1 MFEARAS
8 FALPTGSRVS
18 NTRIPPRAIRCSDQ
32 LFSRETFVGHEGSG
46 RVERYFGCSFCEG
59 AHLEMR
65 KAPCESAF
73 CEGAHFLYPRLLTEM
88 SNTNALVPVH
98 HAIQSMNHQE
108 VLRHVFRV
116 FGAVF
121 FRSRPWHLRATIV
134 DIGAGTCNCGALLG
148 SHCAATTRYVA
159 LIHRVICA
167 HCSNASDFQCSLF
180 LTSKT

>member
-1 MFEARAS
+1 MPVTEVKIRSFRLLGVVKWKLRIMFEARAS

-121 FRSRPWHLRATIV
+121 PEPPMALARNDRGHRSRNL
-134 DIGAGTCNCGALLG
+134 
-148 SHCAATTRYVA
+148 
-159 LIHRVICA
+159 
-167 HCSNASDFQCSLF
+167 
-180 LTSKT
+180 